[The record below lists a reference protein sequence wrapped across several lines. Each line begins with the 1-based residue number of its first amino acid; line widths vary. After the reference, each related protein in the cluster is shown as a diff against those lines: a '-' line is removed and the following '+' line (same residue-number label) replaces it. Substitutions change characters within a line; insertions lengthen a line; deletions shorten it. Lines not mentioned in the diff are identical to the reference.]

1 LPGERN
7 QQSAAEEFAPSPQ
20 GESVLDASMMAELIV
35 TKKEIVPQLK
45 KSTGISRVRTKSPG
59 AGGQRLQSAGR
70 HGAEHSMLWSLSFRA
85 LFAAGFAVS
94 VRTPVEGRSGRT
106 RRRGHTG
113 HSRPFVKSEARES
126 ARGLVP
132 LASLHE
138 TLQTNSA
145 APPGTEMAGCLDAA
159 SLFESMNQG

>member
-70 HGAEHSMLWSLSFRA
+70 HGAEHWILWFFGLGADTAGGHCLSSD
-85 LFAAGFAVS
+85 AG
-94 VRTPVEGRSGRT
+94 
-106 RRRGHTG
+106 
-113 HSRPFVKSEARES
+113 
-126 ARGLVP
+126 
-132 LASLHE
+132 
-138 TLQTNSA
+138 
-145 APPGTEMAGCLDAA
+145 
-159 SLFESMNQG
+159 